1 MRADMKGA
9 IGPEEKEKP
18 DQQKT
23 LNPNRESRG
32 WFAALTGA
40 GWECEIGEL
49 AP

>member
-1 MRADMKGA
+1 MRPDMKLT
-9 IGPEEKEKP
+9 INPEEKGKP

-32 WFAALTGA
+32 WFAATTGA